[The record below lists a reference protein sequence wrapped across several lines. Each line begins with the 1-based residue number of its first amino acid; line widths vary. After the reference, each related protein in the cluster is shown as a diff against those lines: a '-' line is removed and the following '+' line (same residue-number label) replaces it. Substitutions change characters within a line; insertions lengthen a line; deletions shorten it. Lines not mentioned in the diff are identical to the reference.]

1 MHHGISRMVGYPL
14 PDTAPPP
21 DTRPGD
27 LPWTSEYPLPASDNS
42 WWSLETCSNLF
53 IWGASP
59 EHSYWNAFLL
69 KHANEMY
76 ISHYVSVGLDPDIN
90 PDEEEEKR
98 RLITQV
104 LELQNTLDGKFV
116 NFFP

>member
-1 MHHGISRMVGYPL
+1 
-14 PDTAPPP
+14 
-21 DTRPGD
+21 
-27 LPWTSEYPLPASDNS
+27 
-42 WWSLETCSNLF
+42 
-53 IWGASP
+53 
-59 EHSYWNAFLL
+59 
-69 KHANEMY
+69 MY

-116 NFFP
+116 NYFLNLFDTHFYFQYWNHNSILYCSSIQWRT